1 MATNVAQQSSNER
14 QYLAN
19 MSTLLF
25 ANRSANDSRNSTA
38 FEQELR
44 FLSGQSEAQLRQYL
58 DLADSHH
65 VTLRLIQIVQAAAP
79 GLGYRDIAERLQP
92 ALDIEQKRIQ
102 NALKFLNAI
111 CQELENAGCPVTVIK
126 SLDHW
131 PDLGGDLDLYSTGDK
146 DAVINVFRSRFG
158 AELEPQSWGD
168 RLANKWNFRV
178 PGLGELVECHVKW
191 LGQTGE
197 QVVFARRLQKRRTTR
212 EIAGYTFPVPAPEE
226 RIVVST
232 LQRMYRHFYFRLC
245 DVVNIANLL
254 RSRAVDFSELK
265 KSADS
270 GSVWPGVATLLVIV
284 CDYVA
289 SYGGE
294 PIHLPSEV
302 LRSAR
307 SSGKRTFVNQ
317 KFLRIPMVP
326 EAAELYTKQMLKI
339 STQGD
344 VRGLLRLSLL
354 PALATAAFVG
364 YKLTGSDKGI
374 W

>member
-1 MATNVAQQSSNER
+1 
-14 QYLAN
+14 
-19 MSTLLF
+19 
-25 ANRSANDSRNSTA
+25 
-38 FEQELR
+38 
-44 FLSGQSEAQLRQYL
+44 
-58 DLADSHH
+58 
-65 VTLRLIQIVQAAAP
+65 VQAHAP
-79 GLGYRDIAERLQP
+79 AHGYPEIAERLQAP
-92 ALDIEQKRIQ
+92 LGLEQKRIQ
-102 NALKFLNAI
+102 NALKFLSAI
-111 CQELENAGCPVTVIK
+111 CRELETHGCPVTVIK

-131 PDLGGDLDLYSTGDK
+131 PDLGGDLDLYSTGNK
-146 DAVINVFRSRFG
+146 DAVIQVFKTRFN

-168 RLANKWNFRV
+168 RLANKWNFRI
-178 PGLGELVECHVKW
+178 PGLPELVECHVKW

-197 QVVFARRLQKRRTTR
+197 QVALASRLQSRRTTR
-212 EIAGYTFPVPAPEE
+212 EIGGYTFPVPAPEE

-245 DVVNIANLL
+245 DVLNIANLL
-254 RSRAVDFSELK
+254 RNHAVDFSELK

-270 GSVWPGVATLLVIV
+270 GSVWPGTATLLVII

-302 LRSAR
+302 LSSAR

-317 KFLRIPMVP
+317 KFLRIPMLP
-326 EAAELYTKQMLKI
+326 EAAELYTKQMLRI